1 MKIVL
6 FARTLGSTQLCK
18 ISQESSLLSNFGNLP
33 KIRNAQFGR
42 SRPLGVKQGLNRIMV
57 DLKPNLKMVPFSS
70 YNFLCAL
77 KVLFSKFTSNLK

>member
-18 ISQESSLLSNFGNLP
+18 ISQEFGLLSNFGNLP

-42 SRPLGVKQGLNRIMV
+42 LHPLGVKLQPIGLASEQKFEERITGA
-57 DLKPNLKMVPFSS
+57 LVPPD
-70 YNFLCAL
+70 
-77 KVLFSKFTSNLK
+77 SKQI